1 VGAWSEGLVGGSRRA
16 PSGWHIIRAIA
27 RREIGIALRRR
38 HVRLL
43 FLGSLVPP
51 VVFGIILVV
60 RLMAEKAVGVDLG
73 WDPVLRFLQ
82 VQVAPVLLLSLG
94 LGTPLVAR
102 DRAEDVLY
110 LYAVRPVSPWHYAL
124 GKMLAVAGP
133 AFALLLLPGLLIAV
147 LRQGLL
153 PDEVSFADSAILV
166 GRMALAAVFLSLAY
180 AGASVGPSA
189 AVKRAR
195 WALLLALA
203 LFTVP
208 DSLIELVFGEHA
220 FPIGPAKA
228 SESLL
233 SALFEHRDLGGG
245 AVCALVL
252 LLYFVAGSLVTVL
265 RVRTEMRP

>member
-1 VGAWSEGLVGGSRRA
+1 MAAERRA
-16 PSGWHIIRAIA
+16 PSAWHVIRSIA

-38 HVRLL
+38 LVRLL

-51 VVFGIILVV
+51 LVFGIILVV
-60 RLMAEKAVGVDLG
+60 RLMAEKAVGVHLG

-110 LYAVRPVSPWHYAL
+110 LYAVRPVAPWHYAI
-124 GKMLAVAGP
+124 GKMLAVAAP
-133 AFALLLLPGLLIAV
+133 AFGLLLVPGFMIAV
-147 LRQGLL
+147 MRQGVL
-153 PDEVSFADSAILV
+153 PDEVHFLDSILLV
-166 GRMALAAVFLSLAY
+166 TKVALAALFLSVAY

-208 DSLIELVFGEHA
+208 DAIIELVFRDHA
-220 FPIGPAKA
+220 FAIGPAKA
-228 SESLL
+228 SEAMLNM
-233 SALFEHRDLGGG
+233 LFQG
-245 AVCALVL
+245 AGTGRGVAALVVL
-252 LLYFVAGSLVTVL
+252 LAYGVLGCLV
-265 RVRTEMRP
+265 

>member
-1 VGAWSEGLVGGSRRA
+1 
-16 PSGWHIIRAIA
+16 
-27 RREIGIALRRR
+27 
-38 HVRLL
+38 
-43 FLGSLVPP
+43 
-51 VVFGIILVV
+51 
-60 RLMAEKAVGVDLG
+60 
-73 WDPVLRFLQ
+73 LRFLQ

-110 LYAVRPVSPWHYAL
+110 LYAVRPVAPWHYAL

-133 AFALLLLPGLLIAV
+133 AIALLLIPGILIAV
-147 LRQGLL
+147 MRQGLL
-153 PDEVSFADSAILV
+153 SEQVGLLDSGLLV
-166 GRMALAAVFLSLAY
+166 GKVGLAALFLGVAY

-208 DSLIELVFGEHA
+208 DSLLELTPLDNPMAV
-220 FPIGPAKA
+220 GPAKA
-228 SESLL
+228 SASLL
-233 SALFEHRDLGGG
+233 SVLFEGG
-245 AVCALVL
+245 AVTTGFLCALVL
-252 LLYFVAGSLVTVL
+252 TFYGAMGALVTVL

>member
-1 VGAWSEGLVGGSRRA
+1 MAGERRA
-16 PSGWHIIRAIA
+16 PSAWHVIRAIA

-38 HVRLL
+38 LVRLL

-51 VVFGIILVV
+51 LVFGIILVV
-60 RLMAEKAVGVDLG
+60 RLMAEKAVGVHLG

-110 LYAVRPVSPWHYAL
+110 LYAVRPVAPWHYAI
-124 GKMLAVAGP
+124 GKMLAVAAP
-133 AFALLLLPGLLIAV
+133 AFGLLMIPGFLIAV
-147 LRQGLL
+147 MRQGVL
-153 PDEVSFADSAILV
+153 PDQIHFLDSLLLV
-166 GRMALAAVFLSLAY
+166 TKIGLAAVFLSVAY

-208 DSLIELVFGEHA
+208 DSLIELIFGHHA
-220 FPIGPAKA
+220 PAIGPAKA
-228 SESLL
+228 SEAML
-233 SALFEHRDLGGG
+233 SMLFEGTDASRGVAALG
-245 AVCALVL
+245 VL
-252 LLYFVAGSLVTVL
+252 LAYGVLGCLVTL
-265 RVRTEMRP
+265 ARVREEMRP

>member
-1 VGAWSEGLVGGSRRA
+1 MGAERRS
-16 PSGWHIIRAIA
+16 PSAWHVIRAIA

-51 VVFGIILVV
+51 LVFGIILVV
-60 RLMAEKAVGVDLG
+60 RLMAQKAVGVDLG

-82 VQVAPVLLLSLG
+82 VQVAPVLLLALG

-153 PDEVSFADSAILV
+153 SDQIGAPETALLSGKIALSALV
-166 GRMALAAVFLSLAY
+166 LGLAY

-195 WALLLALA
+195 WALLIALA

-208 DSLIELVFGEHA
+208 DSLVEFAFGEDA
-220 FPIGPAKA
+220 IPIGPAKA
-228 SESLL
+228 SEALL
-233 SALFEHRDLGGG
+233 ASLFEGRDTGVG
-245 AVCALVL
+245 AISAFVL
-252 LLYFVAGSLVTVL
+252 LAYAALGAAITMI
-265 RVRTEMRP
+265 RVREEMRP

>member
-1 VGAWSEGLVGGSRRA
+1 VAGERRA
-16 PSGWHIIRAIA
+16 PSAWHVIRAIA

-38 HVRLL
+38 LVRLL

-51 VVFGIILVV
+51 LVFGIILIV
-60 RLMAEKAVGVDLG
+60 RLMAEKAVGVHLG

-110 LYAVRPVSPWHYAL
+110 LYAVRPVAPWHYAV
-124 GKMLAVAGP
+124 GKMLAVAAP
-133 AFALLLLPGLLIAV
+133 AFGLLMVPGFMIAV
-147 LRQGLL
+147 MRQGLL
-153 PDEVSFADSAILV
+153 PDQIHLFDSILLV
-166 GRMALAAVFLSLAY
+166 AKIGLAALFLAVAY

-203 LFTVP
+203 LFTIP
-208 DSLIELVFGEHA
+208 DSIIELVFGHQA
-220 FPIGPAKA
+220 PAIGPAKA
-228 SESLL
+228 SEAMLGM
-233 SALFEHRDLGGG
+233 LFEG
-245 AVCALVL
+245 AGKGRGVAALVVL
-252 LLYFVAGSLVTVL
+252 LLYGFMGCLVTLV
-265 RVRTEMRP
+265 RVREEMRP

>member
-1 VGAWSEGLVGGSRRA
+1 MADERRA
-16 PSGWHIIRAIA
+16 PSAWHVIRAIA
-27 RREIGIALRRR
+27 RREVGIALRRR
-38 HVRLL
+38 LVRLL

-51 VVFGIILVV
+51 LVFGIILVV
-60 RLMAEKAVGVDLG
+60 RLMAEKAVGVHLG

-110 LYAVRPVSPWHYAL
+110 LYAVRPVAPWHYAI
-124 GKMLAVAGP
+124 GKMLAVAAP
-133 AFALLLLPGLLIAV
+133 AFGLLMVPGFLIAV
-147 LRQGLL
+147 MRQGVLPEQVHFFDSVLL
-153 PDEVSFADSAILV
+153 VTKIGLVALFLAI
-166 GRMALAAVFLSLAY
+166 AY

-203 LFTVP
+203 LFTIP
-208 DSLIELVFGEHA
+208 DAMLELILGRHA

-228 SESLL
+228 SEALL
-233 SALFEHRDLGGG
+233 STLFQGAGTGKGIAGLVVLLGYGVLG
-245 AVCALVL
+245 AVVTLV
-252 LLYFVAGSLVTVL
+252 
-265 RVRTEMRP
+265 RVREEMRP

>member
-1 VGAWSEGLVGGSRRA
+1 
-16 PSGWHIIRAIA
+16 
-27 RREIGIALRRR
+27 
-38 HVRLL
+38 
-43 FLGSLVPP
+43 
-51 VVFGIILVV
+51 
-60 RLMAEKAVGVDLG
+60 MAEKAVGVDLG
-73 WDPVLRFLQ
+73 WDPVQRFLQ
-82 VQVAPVLLLSLG
+82 VQVALVLLLSLG

-147 LRQGLL
+147 FRQGLL
-153 PDEVSFADSAILV
+153 PHQVHLVDSVILV
-166 GRMALAAVFLSLAY
+166 GRMATAAVFLSLAY

-203 LFTVP
+203 LFTIP
-208 DSLIELVFGEHA
+208 DSMIALVFGHEV
-220 FPIGPAKA
+220 FPVGPAKA
-228 SESLL
+228 SKSLL
-233 SALFEHRDLGGG
+233 SALFEHRDLAGGV
-245 AVCALVL
+245 VCALVL
-252 LLYFVAGSLVTVL
+252 LFYALAGSVVTVL

>member
-1 VGAWSEGLVGGSRRA
+1 MASERRA
-16 PSGWHIIRAIA
+16 PSAWHVIRAIA

-38 HVRLL
+38 LVRLL

-51 VVFGIILVV
+51 LVFGIILVV
-60 RLMAEKAVGVDLG
+60 RLMAEKAVGVHLG

-110 LYAVRPVSPWHYAL
+110 LYAVRPVAPWHYAI
-124 GKMLAVAGP
+124 GKMLAVAAP
-133 AFALLLLPGLLIAV
+133 AFGLLMVPGFLIAV
-147 LRQGLL
+147 MRQGVL
-153 PDEVSFADSAILV
+153 PDQVHFLDSILLITKI
-166 GRMALAAVFLSLAY
+166 GLAALFLAVAY

-203 LFTVP
+203 LFTIP
-208 DSLIELVFGEHA
+208 DAMIELIFGNHA
-220 FPIGPAKA
+220 FAIGPAKA
-228 SESLL
+228 SEALL
-233 SALFEHRDLGGG
+233 SMLFQGAAKGRGMAALG
-245 AVCALVL
+245 VL
-252 LLYFVAGSLVTVL
+252 LAYGVLGCLVTLV
-265 RVRTEMRP
+265 RVREEMRP